1 MALPHA
7 PHPPGGPRGAAELRA
22 LLDELVPSPPAQQ
35 AVEVPNTISG
45 GTQHGPVIQTG
56 IGSIHLGGQG
66 G

>member
-1 MALPHA
+1 MRCTLQADPE
-7 PHPPGGPRGAAELRA
+7 AATELRA
-22 LLDELVPSPPAQQ
+22 LLDELAPSLPAQQ
-35 AVEVPNTISG
+35 AVEVHNTISG